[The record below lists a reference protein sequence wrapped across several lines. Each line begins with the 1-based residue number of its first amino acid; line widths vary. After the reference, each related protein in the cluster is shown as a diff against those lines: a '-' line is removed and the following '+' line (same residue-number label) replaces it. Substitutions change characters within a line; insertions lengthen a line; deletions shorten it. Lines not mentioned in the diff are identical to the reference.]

1 MRKKEDLLLPLGIL
15 LGKDKNTDRHMAN
28 SALP

>member
-15 LGKDKNTDRHMAN
+15 GKDKNTDKHMAN